1 MNIVSKIKD
10 VKAIKAV
17 ANFATKHAS
26 KATFVAKKHAP
37 EALLVVGVICV
48 CVGTGVAV
56 KETLKAPEVVEESTK
71 EIEAVK
77 EQREAQHETVYPQI
91 EYRKDIARAYF
102 HAGRRF
108 FRLYAPAI
116 GIEVF
121 GIVCIMSSHNI
132 LKKRNIALIGAV
144 KALDESFSK
153 YRSRVADR
161 FGEEVEKRI
170 LAGANEEEAEY
181 EETVVDENGNE
192 RKETRKLRTVVHDD
206 PSIYARMFDETMA
219 GRGTWRNDPYYNMQF
234 LRLAERNFNELLQVR
249 GFVIL
254 NEVYKE
260 LGYEPTS
267 IGQIVGWLKDPEEGK
282 GDGYI
287 SFGIFDKLGNYL
299 PQSEFMN
306 GMNPAVL
313 LDFNVDGVIYD
324 KIDFLRNTKA

>member
-1 MNIVSKIKD
+1 MSIVSKIKD

-37 EALLVVGVICV
+37 EALLAVGVICV
-48 CVGTGVAV
+48 CVGTGLAV
-56 KETLKAPEVVEESTK
+56 KETLAAPEVVEEATK
-71 EIEAVK
+71 EIETVK
-77 EQREAQHETVYPQI
+77 ENRATMHETVYPQS
-91 EYRKDIARAYF
+91 EYRKDIAKAYF
-102 HAGRRF
+102 HAGTKF
-108 FRLYAPAI
+108 ARLYAPAI
-116 GIEVF
+116 SVEVF
-121 GIVCIMSSHNI
+121 GIACIMSGHNI
-132 LKKRNIALIGAV
+132 LKKRNVALIGAV
-144 KALDESFSK
+144 KALDDSFSK
-153 YRSRVADR
+153 YRARVADK

-170 LAGANEEEAEY
+170 LAGSSEEEAEY
-181 EETVVDENGNE
+181 EENVVDENGE
-192 RKETRKLRTVVHDD
+192 EHTEKRKLRVVSHDD
-206 PSIYARMFDETMA
+206 PSIYARMFDETLA

-234 LRLAERNFNELLQVR
+234 LKLAERNFNELLQVR

-254 NEVYKE
+254 NEVYRE

-324 KIDFLRNTKA
+324 KIDFLGNTKA